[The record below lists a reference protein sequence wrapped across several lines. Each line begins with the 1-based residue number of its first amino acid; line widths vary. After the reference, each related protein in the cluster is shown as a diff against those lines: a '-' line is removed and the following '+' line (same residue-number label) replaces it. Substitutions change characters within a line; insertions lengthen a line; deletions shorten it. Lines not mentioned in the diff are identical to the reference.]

1 MKKVLFLAFM
11 FCASFILNAQLAYF
25 PSEGTVLTYHNLDKK
40 GKIESKIVYKVES
53 VKQSGEN
60 AEVTYFVESYGKK
73 DELVFKDRITFK
85 KEGDKL
91 FFDMSNFVNKGAFQQ
106 NGEIPATVEIEGNS
120 LEVPINGTAGQS
132 LPDANMTI
140 ASDMGFVKLKM
151 TTNIVNRKVDNIEDL
166 TVPAGT
172 FNCMKISGDVS
183 GKILGM
189 NMSGKSVQWYSSG
202 IGMVKSETYDKKGEL
217 SGSMVLVAVSK

>member
-106 NGEIPATVEIEGNS
+106 NGEIPATIEIEGNS

>member
-60 AEVTYFVESYGKK
+60 ADVTYFVESYGKK

>member
-106 NGEIPATVEIEGNS
+106 NGEIPATIEIEGNS

-202 IGMVKSETYDKKGEL
+202 IGMVKSETYDKKEEL

>member
-60 AEVTYFVESYGKK
+60 ADVTYFVESYGKK

-120 LEVPINGTAGQS
+120 LEVPINGTDGQS

>member
-60 AEVTYFVESYGKK
+60 ADVTYFVESYGKK

-151 TTNIVNRKVDNIEDL
+151 TTNIVNRKVDDIEDL

-172 FNCMKISGDVS
+172 FNCMKISGDV
-183 GKILGM
+183 
-189 NMSGKSVQWYSSG
+189 
-202 IGMVKSETYDKKGEL
+202 
-217 SGSMVLVAVSK
+217 

>member
-60 AEVTYFVESYGKK
+60 ADVTYFVESYGKK

-120 LEVPINGTAGQS
+120 LEVPINGTDGQS

-189 NMSGKSVQWYSSG
+189 NMSAKSVQWYSSG

>member
-151 TTNIVNRKVDNIEDL
+151 TTNIVNRKVDDIEDL

>member
-60 AEVTYFVESYGKK
+60 ADVTYFVESYGKK

-106 NGEIPATVEIEGNS
+106 NGEIPATIEIEGNS

>member
-151 TTNIVNRKVDNIEDL
+151 TTNIINRKVDDIEDL

>member
-60 AEVTYFVESYGKK
+60 ADVTYFVESYGKK

-151 TTNIVNRKVDNIEDL
+151 TTNIVNRKVDDIEDL

>member
-151 TTNIVNRKVDNIEDL
+151 TTNIINRKVDDIEDL

-202 IGMVKSETYDKKGEL
+202 IGMVKSETYDKKGEI

>member
-11 FCASFILNAQLAYF
+11 SCACLIVNAQLAYF

-60 AEVTYFVESYGKK
+60 ADVTYFVESYGKK
-73 DELVFKDRITFK
+73 DELVFKDLITFK

-151 TTNIVNRKVDNIEDL
+151 TTNIINRKVDDIEDL

-172 FNCMKISGDVS
+172 FNCMKISGDVN

-189 NMSGKSVQWYSSG
+189 NVSGKSVQWYSSG

-217 SGSMVLVAVSK
+217 SGSMVLVSVSK